1 MRKMLSDIPYDRRWL
16 LRKYG
21 DNKVLIVSD
30 LHLGFEV
37 EWFGKGLRV
46 YDPNWSI
53 EIIKTLRKEILEIK
67 PTHLLIC
74 GDLEHYYRIKNKKK
88 GKKTIIEIPP
98 EMSNSILQQIKS
110 DILSVKDMETIIITG
125 EHDIS
130 LYQKLKNECQ
140 IHQSSGRGLF
150 NNQLG
155 VFHGDTYPFK
165 DIVFSSDIVLGHVHP
180 VIEIR
185 DELQIKH
192 QFPVFVKL
200 DLLREDIFALFN
212 FPFEFEE
219 VGMIDLT
226 SIKILPAYNPYL
238 PGYLLNKI
246 DGGTKLH
253 KYFPAIRKILRHPD
267 VQVQLTDGVDLGLLS
282 DI

>member
-1 MRKMLSDIPYDRRWL
+1 MRKMLSGEPLDRRWL

-21 DNKVLIVSD
+21 DSKVLIVAD

-37 EWFGKGLRV
+37 EWFGRGLRV

-53 EIIKTLRKEILEIK
+53 EIIKTLRRDILEIK

-74 GDLEHYYRIKNKKK
+74 GDLEHYYSIKNKKK
-88 GKKTIIEIPP
+88 GKKTIIDIPP

-110 DILSVKDMETIIITG
+110 DILSVKGIETIIITG

-130 LYQKLKNECQ
+130 LFQDLKNECQ
-140 IHQSSGRGLF
+140 ILPSSGRGF
-150 NNQLG
+150 FDNQLG
-155 VFHGDTYPFK
+155 IFHGNTFPFK
-165 DIVFSSDIVLGHVHP
+165 DIVFSTDIVLGHVHP
-180 VIEIR
+180 IIEIR

-200 DLLREDIFALFN
+200 DLPREDIFALFN

-219 VGMIDLT
+219 VGMIDLA

-238 PGYLLNKI
+238 PGYLLNKV

-253 KYFPAIRKILRHPD
+253 KPFPAICKILRHPD
-267 VQVQLTDGVDLGLLS
+267 AEVTLTDGVDLGLLS

>member
-1 MRKMLSDIPYDRRWL
+1 MYDLDRRWL

-21 DNKVLIVSD
+21 DNSVLIVSD

-37 EWFGKGLRV
+37 EWFGRGIRTN
-46 YDPNWSI
+46 DPNWSI
-53 EIIKTLRKEILEIK
+53 EIIKVLKKDILKIK

-74 GDLEHYYRIKNKKK
+74 GDLEHHYSIKSKKQ
-88 GKKTIIEIPP
+88 GKKAIIEIPT
-98 EMSNSILQQIKS
+98 EMSDTIINRMKTE
-110 DILSVKDMETIIITG
+110 ILSIKNLEKIIICG
-125 EHDIS
+125 ENDLSIF
-130 LYQKLKNECQ
+130 QELKNECQ
-140 IHQSSGRGLF
+140 ILPSSGKGLF
-150 NNQLG
+150 DNQLG
-155 VFHGDTYPFK
+155 AFHGDSIPFK

-180 VIEIR
+180 IIEMR

-200 DLLREDIFALFN
+200 DLLREDIFSLFD

-219 VGMIDLT
+219 VGMVDLT
-226 SIKILPAYNPYL
+226 SIRILPAYNPYL
-238 PGYLLNKI
+238 SGYLLNKT
-246 DGGTKLH
+246 DGGRKLH
-253 KYFPAIRKILRHPD
+253 KPFPAIKKILRHPE

>member
-1 MRKMLSDIPYDRRWL
+1 MLSDIPYDRRWL

-46 YDPNWSI
+46 YEPNWSI
-53 EIIKTLRKEILEIK
+53 EIIKALKRDILEIK

-74 GDLEHYYRIKNKKK
+74 GDLEHHYSIKNKKK
-88 GKKTIIEIPP
+88 GKKIAIEIPP
-98 EMSNSILQQIKS
+98 EMSSSILQQIKL
-110 DILSVKDMETIIITG
+110 DILSIKDLETIIISG
-125 EHDIS
+125 EHDIF
-130 LYQKLKNECQ
+130 LYQELRNECQ
-140 IHQSSGRGLF
+140 ILPSSGRGLF
-150 NNQLG
+150 DNQLG
-155 VFHGDTYPFK
+155 AFHGDTFPFK

-180 VIEIR
+180 VIEMR

-200 DLLREDIFALFN
+200 DLLREDIFSLFN

-219 VGMIDLT
+219 VGMVDLT

-238 PGYLLNKI
+238 PGYILNKI
-246 DGGTKLH
+246 DGGRKLH
-253 KYFPAIRKILRHPD
+253 KDYPAIRQILRHSEL
-267 VQVQLTDGVDLGLLS
+267 QIQMTDGIDLGLLS
-282 DI
+282 DL